1 MSALDGLHGYEVHP
15 AANIFP
21 LIEGPEFESF
31 CADIAA
37 NGQMEPVV
45 IDAATGLLIDGRN
58 RVRACNT
65 LGIVVE
71 TTSYEGAD
79 VMQFVVSHN
88 LHRRHLTDSQRA
100 MVAGKMAT
108 RKSGY
113 RTDIVHKSVA
123 RKEDLGTE
131 VFPPTRNEA
140 STMLNVSG
148 TALNSA
154 RVVLRDGTP
163 AVHALVESGKA
174 PVTTAARVATM
185 LSPEEQNE
193 YAERVNNGMDPV
205 AAAPPDIK
213 QQERRAANP
222 PEAPKRKANQ
232 HVSMLDSIADTMRVW
247 SEHSLKTITEL
258 DSSVTTE
265 EATRL
270 TDDLSI
276 SIAALRRINNLLKE
290 RTK

>member
-71 TTSYEGAD
+71 ATSYEGAD

-100 MVAGKMAT
+100 MVAGKMANRT
-108 RKSGY
+108 AGY
-113 RTDIVHKSVA
+113 RDSIVQMGDITHLNPNRA
-123 RKEDLGTE
+123 E
-131 VFPPTRNEA
+131 V
-140 STMLNVSG
+140 SKLLNV
-148 TALNSA
+148 TPVAITKA
-154 RVVLRDGTP
+154 KQVIRDGTP
-163 AVHALVESGKA
+163 AVQALVESGKA
-174 PVTTAARVATM
+174 PVTTAARVATTF
-185 LSPEEQNE
+185 SPEDQDE

-213 QQERRAANP
+213 AQERRAANP

-270 TDDLSI
+270 TDDLST

>member
-71 TTSYEGAD
+71 ATSYEGAD

-100 MVAGKMAT
+100 MVAGKMANRT
-108 RKSGY
+108 AGY
-113 RTDIVHKSVA
+113 RDSIVQMGDITHLNPNRA
-123 RKEDLGTE
+123 E
-131 VFPPTRNEA
+131 V
-140 STMLNVSG
+140 SKLLNV
-148 TALNSA
+148 TPVAITKA
-154 RVVLRDGTP
+154 KQVIRDGTP
-163 AVHALVESGKA
+163 AVQALVESGKA
-174 PVTTAARVATM
+174 PVTTAARVATTF
-185 LSPEEQNE
+185 SPEGQDE

-213 QQERRAANP
+213 AQERRAANP

-270 TDDLSI
+270 TDDLST